1 MQISAE
7 KGKEQI
13 KNTNFESKAITTN
26 INYFLYMYK

>member
-7 KGKEQI
+7 KGNEHI
-13 KNTNFESKAITTN
+13 KNTNIESKTITTN